1 MQRDVEFLL
10 TEFACACIL
19 VYMIFIF
26 ICSPDGQWYLRNVEL
41 FNEKYGLI
49 KPYSPGAK
57 SHSFLQ
63 KLCGLTE
70 V

>member
-1 MQRDVEFLL
+1 MPGGIEFLL

-19 VYMIFIF
+19 VYMIFNF

-41 FNEKYGLI
+41 FNEKYGLR
-49 KPYSPGAK
+49 KPYSPGAI
-57 SHSFLQ
+57 SHAFLQ